1 MALAESF
8 DSPSLV
14 PVHSEMLAREGE
26 IRLAIHDASR
36 IEWSFAVP
44 IPSGVNGT
52 GAGAKPKPYTM
63 TAELLVPSNTF
74 VPHSPWEQLQVYTRL
89 DGAASGADGGADRH
103 LPSVDAIRRETV
115 ARASAL
121 GDTSR
126 TFARHCRLA
135 ASLFAMAPHSELES
149 CLREALAAAQELSE
163 GTRLERVEPA
173 DLRRERLLAD
183 EWISARYI
191 ELLASAER
199 SLGGVLESRSPHL
212 AELSPA
218 IERLQDEVADAL
230 SEEMTYR
237 ESRGYL
243 RVDERDGPDALER
256 YLDRASGLKKHFQE
270 VLFLEMETRRPA
282 EAIQMW
288 ARVVATLLAGTLAFF
303 LQLQLTLHATRSSE
317 VGSGLTALAVVAGL
331 SYAARDRFKE
341 SGREWLAGKMAR
353 FYAQRVTILRLPSRR
368 SHRRTIVAVARESVE
383 ETRVRMPDPLALEGG
398 FGGATL
404 PVTSVKY
411 VQRADGASA
420 AEPAGPGGGVVAGQ
434 AGLPLRPVAAL
445 RPHGRPGEEAPHPRA
460 GLAAGPLHRCAALLP
475 HAGPADAH
483 GRRPQPDRA
492 PDRGAEQAGSGTSR
506 GDEADLLNLE

>member
-14 PVHSEMLAREGE
+14 PEQSEILAREGE

-44 IPSGVNGT
+44 LPTGKG
-52 GAGAKPKPYTM
+52 GAGAKPTPYTM

-89 DGAASGADGGADRH
+89 DGGSGVTDGADRH

-126 TFARHCRLA
+126 LFARHCRLA
-135 ASLFAMAPHSELES
+135 GSLFAMAPHSDLEG
-149 CLREALAAAQELSE
+149 CLREALATAQELSE

-191 ELLASAER
+191 ELLASAQR

-212 AELSPA
+212 AEMAAA
-218 IERLQDEVADAL
+218 IERLQDEVGDAL

-368 SHRRTIVAVARESVE
+368 SHRRAIVAVARESVE

-398 FGGATL
+398 YGGATL

-411 VQRADGASA
+411 VQRAM
-420 AEPAGPGGGVVAGQ
+420 V
-434 AGLPLRPVAAL
+434 
-445 RPHGRPGEEAPHPRA
+445 
-460 GLAAGPLHRCAALLP
+460 
-475 HAGPADAH
+475 
-483 GRRPQPDRA
+483 RPQPSLRA
-492 PDRGAEQAGSGTSR
+492 QGEASSRVKLVFRYDLSPLFARMDDPVKKLPILEPGSRRVRFTDAPRCYRMQVRLTLTIDGRSRTEHQTVVLSKRG
-506 GDEADLLNLE
+506 LERLEETAPAR